1 MFKALNRRTFLKAA
15 GVSLALPL
23 LECMSPP
30 LAKAAPT
37 TPRRM
42 VTICN
47 TLGLYKKSLFPITP
61 GSDYELTE
69 YLKILKEHR
78 NDFTL
83 FSGLAHEGQGGGR
96 QPHACEMTWLTAA
109 RNPGLDGFRNSVS
122 VDQVAAEQLGYVT
135 RFPSVVLGSA
145 SRMSQSYSSSGVM
158 VPAENRPA
166 TLFSK
171 LFLQGKPHEIERQK
185 QNLGDGKSILDALM
199 TQAKSLYYV
208 ASAGDKQQLDEYYE
222 AVRKAEHDIYE
233 AQVWMDKPKP
243 IVDKE
248 PPVNVRDRTELVAKT
263 RLLLNLVP
271 LILQTD
277 SSRVVTLMIH
287 DHTSVPNIAGVTGE
301 HHNLSHHGRDPDKI
315 AQLRK
320 IESGLVSCLD
330 DLLTELKFKDE
341 GDGTLLDTTSVL
353 FGSNLGN
360 ANAHDSR
367 NLPVLLAGGG
377 FKHGSFVPHDESKNA
392 PLCNLFLTML
402 NNMGI
407 ESETF
412 SQSTGAMSW

>member
-1 MFKALNRRTFLKAA
+1 
-15 GVSLALPL
+15 
-23 LECMSPP
+23 
-30 LAKAAPT
+30 
-37 TPRRM
+37 
-42 VTICN
+42 
-47 TLGLYKKSLFPITP
+47 
-61 GSDYELTE
+61 
-69 YLKILKEHR
+69 
-78 NDFTL
+78 
-83 FSGLAHEGQGGGR
+83 
-96 QPHACEMTWLTAA
+96 
-109 RNPGLDGFRNSVS
+109 
-122 VDQVAAEQLGYVT
+122 
-135 RFPSVVLGSA
+135 
-145 SRMSQSYSSSGVM
+145 
-158 VPAENRPA
+158 
-166 TLFSK
+166 
-171 LFLQGKPHEIERQK
+171 
-185 QNLGDGKSILDALM
+185 M

-233 AQVWMDKPKP
+233 AQVWMDRPKP

-248 PPVNVRDRTELVAKT
+248 PPVNVPDRTELVAKT
-263 RLLLNLVP
+263 RLLLNMVP

-330 DLLTELKFKDE
+330 DLLTELKLKDE

-367 NLPVLLAGGG
+367 NLPILLAGGG
-377 FKHGSFVPHDESKNA
+377 FKHGGFVPHDEHDNA

-407 ESETF
+407 EAETF